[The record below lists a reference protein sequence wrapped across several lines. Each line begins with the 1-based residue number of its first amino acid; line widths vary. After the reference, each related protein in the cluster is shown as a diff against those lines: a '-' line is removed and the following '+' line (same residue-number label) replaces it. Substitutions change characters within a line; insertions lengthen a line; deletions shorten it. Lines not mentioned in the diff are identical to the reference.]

1 MRYLVGLALVL
12 WAAAAQAELRVGI
25 LAPQGPEQAEERW
38 AGIIDSLSN
47 TMGMPISFYP
57 VSAQDGAAAFFENHI
72 DVLVGNPVQ
81 SAVVVD
87 TMNAQPVASM
97 VSTRGAEFAGVI
109 IVSAQSTITSLKD
122 LSGMRMATLG
132 DWAAGGYLYQ
142 SSHLVRNGLAG
153 PDVLGIRVKGRNQND
168 LVELV
173 KAGAA
178 DAAFIRT
185 GVLEGLIAKGAV
197 RAGEFRVLDDQKQ
210 SPADLHRTTRWYP
223 EWMVSV
229 QPGLDPAV
237 TAQLRSAL
245 MAVDGQSPAAKQAKV
260 RGFQAP
266 LKLRG
271 VIEAMQL
278 LKVAP
283 YNR

>member
-1 MRYLVGLALVL
+1 MRYLLGLAVVL
-12 WAAAAQAELRVGI
+12 WAAAAQAEMRVGI
-25 LAPQGPEQAEERW
+25 LAPQGPEQAQDRW
-38 AGIIDSLSN
+38 AGMIDSLST
-47 TMGMPISFYP
+47 TMGMPITFHP
-57 VSAQDGAAAFFENHI
+57 VSAQDGTTAFFDNHI

-97 VSTRGAEFAGVI
+97 VSTRGAKFAGVI
-109 IVSAQSTITSLKD
+109 VVSADSTITTLQD
-122 LSGMRMATLG
+122 LSGMRIATLG
-132 DWAAGGYLYQ
+132 NWAAGGYLYQ

-153 PDVLGIRVKGRNQND
+153 PDDLGIRVKGRNQND

-197 RAGEFRVLDDQKQ
+197 TAGELRVLDDQKQ
-210 SPADLHRTTRWYP
+210 SPDDLHRTTRWYP

-229 QPGLDPAV
+229 QPGLDPAI
-237 TAQLRSAL
+237 AAKLRSAL
-245 MAVDGQSPAAKQAKV
+245 VAVDGQSPAARQAKV

-266 LKLRG
+266 LDLGG
-271 VIEAMQL
+271 VIEAMQVL
-278 LKVAP
+278 RVAP
-283 YNR
+283 YDK